1 MISKHALNRSFDAF
15 SYLLVA
21 IGIAGLVFA
30 LLV

>member
-1 MISKHALNRSFDAF
+1 MTSKPTLHRSFDAV

-30 LLV
+30 LLL